1 MAKQFRMKHLGDHIT
16 MPIDARGNVIYT
28 AEEVDRINRECNRI
42 RLNGNEMENMIG
54 LIAAGNLFRQCAKEL
69 EKIAEHS
76 GTKTLLKRVCTS
88 IKTAAVRMNNH
99 VEARQ
104 LGAIIAQTDHAKI
117 TVSADYVPAMVNVKL
132 DDLLGLC
139 NAAMGQ
145 CSWSC
150 TCTRDES
157 KECYLRK
164 VFDTVPGVKDQAK
177 ENARRDATRCPYR
190 GMEME
195 LDGLEDVG

>member
-42 RLNGNEMENMIG
+42 RLNGTEMEHMIG

-69 EKIAEHS
+69 EKIADHA

-139 NAAMGQ
+139 NAAMEQ

-195 LDGLEDVG
+195 ADLDDAV